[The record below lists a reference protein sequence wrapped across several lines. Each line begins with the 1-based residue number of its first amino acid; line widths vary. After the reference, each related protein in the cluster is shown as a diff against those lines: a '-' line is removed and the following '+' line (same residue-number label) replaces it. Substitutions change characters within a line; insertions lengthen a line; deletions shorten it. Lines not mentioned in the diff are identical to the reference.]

1 MKLNNAGIQLITAS
15 ELFRSKPYIC
25 PAGVP
30 TIGYGTTVYP
40 NGRKVS
46 LSDVP
51 ITKEVA
57 HAYKMHDL
65 RNIERDLRASLKV
78 TLSEN
83 RFSALC
89 SLIYNIGIGSFRKST
104 LLKVVNAAPG
114 APGIRMEF
122 NKYVKARDPKTNKLV
137 VLPGLVVRRK
147 EEADLYFSN

>member
-15 ELFRSKPYIC
+15 ESFRSKPYIC

-122 NKYVKARDPKTNKLV
+122 NKYVKARDPETNKLV

-147 EEADLYFSN
+147 AEADLYFSN

>member
-15 ELFRSKPYIC
+15 ESFRSKPYIC
-25 PAGVP
+25 TAGVP

-147 EEADLYFSN
+147 AEADLYFSN